1 MRDDRYP
8 VEKIDFVDNGID
20 NQHQLSLTLT
30 DNTKVADDASGNYS
44 FTCSVDFNRDSVE
57 KTTLGDESYP
67 VHQINFGHKD
77 TYEQG

>member
-44 FTCSVDFNRDSVE
+44 FTCSVDFNR
-57 KTTLGDESYP
+57 Y
-67 VHQINFGHKD
+67 
-77 TYEQG
+77 